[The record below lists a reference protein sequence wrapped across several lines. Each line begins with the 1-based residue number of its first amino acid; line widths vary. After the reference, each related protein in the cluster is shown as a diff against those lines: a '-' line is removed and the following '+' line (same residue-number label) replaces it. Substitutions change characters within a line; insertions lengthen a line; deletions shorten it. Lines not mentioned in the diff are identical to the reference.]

1 MDHAPADAADLLIR
15 RLVPEDADAYRA
27 LMLEAFARHPDAFT
41 STAEERESLPRAWW
55 QSRLAPA
62 SRETLFGALDGE
74 RLAGTVGLATEP
86 RARTRHKALLF
97 GMYVRPDY
105 RARGAGGRLVDAALA
120 HARAT
125 PGVELVQLTVTE
137 RNVEA
142 LELYRS
148 RGFVEWGLEPRA
160 VTLDGGYAAK
170 RHLWCDLRG

>member
-1 MDHAPADAADLLIR
+1 MVQTLAGAADPIVR
-15 RLVPEDADAYRA
+15 RLDPQDADAYRA

-41 STAEERESLPRAWW
+41 STAEERASLPRAWW

-62 SRETLFGALDGE
+62 SRETLFGAFDGGQ
-74 RLAGTVGLATEP
+74 LVGTVGLATEP

-97 GMYVRPDY
+97 GMYVGPAY
-105 RARGAGGRLVDAALA
+105 RTRGTGGRLVDAVLA

-137 RNVEA
+137 RNAAA
-142 LELYRS
+142 LDLYRS

-170 RHLWCDLRG
+170 RHRWCDLRV

>member
-1 MDHAPADAADLLIR
+1 MDHAPADAPALPIR
-15 RLVPEDADAYRA
+15 RLVPEDADGYRT

-41 STAEERESLPRAWW
+41 STAAERESLPRAWW

-62 SRETLFGALDGE
+62 SRETLFGAFDGE
-74 RLAGTVGLATEP
+74 QLVGTVGLATES

-97 GMYVRPDY
+97 GMYVGPAY
-105 RARGAGGRLVDAALA
+105 RARGTGGRLVDAALA

-148 RGFVEWGLEPRA
+148 RGFVEWGFEPRA